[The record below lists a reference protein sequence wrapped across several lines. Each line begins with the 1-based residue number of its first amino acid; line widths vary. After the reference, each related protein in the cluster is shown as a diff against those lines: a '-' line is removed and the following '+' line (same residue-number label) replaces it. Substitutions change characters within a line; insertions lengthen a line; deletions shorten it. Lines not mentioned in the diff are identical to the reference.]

1 MKANKKFLK
10 IAIEKSKESTNL
22 GGFPVGAVVVRD
34 GKILSFGLSNGRQFN
49 DPTNHAEINAIR
61 MACQK
66 VKDRRLKGVVLYSS
80 LEPCLMC
87 FAASTWA
94 TIPKIV
100 YACSRS
106 RVSKLHYEGNHNL
119 KSINKN
125 SRNSIK
131 LVHLKELEKEALQV
145 IENWEKNQK

>member
-1 MKANKKFLK
+1 MDDKQFLQK
-10 IAIEKSKESTNL
+10 AIEKSKESVAQ
-22 GGFPVGAVVVRD
+22 GGFPVGAIIIRN
-34 GKILSFGLSNGRQFN
+34 GKILSFGLSNGKQFN

-66 VKDRRLKGVVLYSS
+66 VRDRRLKDVILYSS

-100 YACSRS
+100 YACGRN
-106 RVSKLHYEGNHNL
+106 RVSKLHYEGNHDL
-119 KSINKN
+119 MPINKAA
-125 SRNSIK
+125 RQPIE
-131 LVHLKELEKEALQV
+131 LIHLQELEEEALRV
-145 IENWEKNQK
+145 IEGWEKK